1 MEPCISRHP
10 SDAGIVAPCRLSV
23 TNLLMARP
31 DYLWIADYLSIHHL
45 TPPTGPVSGPPGT
58 TMSTEGEGYAD
69 VFPLAARGPG
79 SGSSAVCARCHA
91 ASRSRRSSATSVL
104 AISRI
109 ASA

>member
-1 MEPCISRHP
+1 MRHSKTGKANTHKRIVTIAAKKFREDLGTVPRERSWLDRLLPVSR
-10 SDAGIVAPCRLSV
+10 
-23 TNLLMARP
+23 
-31 DYLWIADYLSIHHL
+31 
-45 TPPTGPVSGPPGT
+45 GPVSGPPGT
-58 TMSTEGEGYAD
+58 TRSTEGEGYAD